1 MSCKATINSL
11 PHPALA
17 ISGDAPDPN
26 VFGLIGQLS
35 YDLMVPWGKQ
45 ADDDCDGALMSQKRV
60 DADSV
65 VWLQVLS
72 THTDLHHNSR
82 SNNEVNETCPSTPP
96 TPFLCLSFTYSF
108 PFCYF
113 HSIYVI
119 RGLWICTTLVK
130 ILSNLTWIRTVTVK
144 INVPLLYLHILAR
157 EQQFIRSD
165 PTFQGWCVLMVKNNP
180 ESTVAA
186 QQKLYHSVRMPKF
199 QLMQIPS

>member
-1 MSCKATINSL
+1 MTSWYHGENKQMMTVTAHWWARKELMQTLWFGCRCCQHIQISTTSQEVILKWMKPVPP
-11 PHPALA
+11 PHPTL
-17 ISGDAPDPN
+17 
-26 VFGLIGQLS
+26 
-35 YDLMVPWGKQ
+35 
-45 ADDDCDGALMSQKRV
+45 
-60 DADSV
+60 
-65 VWLQVLS
+65 
-72 THTDLHHNSR
+72 
-82 SNNEVNETCPSTPP
+82 
-96 TPFLCLSFTYSF
+96 FLCLSFTYSF